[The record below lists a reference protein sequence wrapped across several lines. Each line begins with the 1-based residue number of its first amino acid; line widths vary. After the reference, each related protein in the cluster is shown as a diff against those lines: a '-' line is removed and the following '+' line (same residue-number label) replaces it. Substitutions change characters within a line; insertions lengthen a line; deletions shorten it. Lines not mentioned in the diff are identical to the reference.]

1 MPTKLCL
8 FLTVLSGAGVFAQTP
23 APPAPRTDPP
33 PPAYVRR
40 LSVGVTLRRCE
51 RIGRTPRKAGNT
63 ACPTWQ
69 PNHLAVGGAGGFAC
83 QPIHSDLLS
92 VLGLKLAPDRS
103 LGIISESPVSE
114 SQYTTTGASQR
125 IGYGVR
131 VQLAL
136 TERFA
141 VDASAFLRRIGYKMN
156 SDILAGTGNPNTS
169 DDERASTVTNEDTR
183 ARLLDFPL
191 TIRHYGK
198 DRHDSGPR
206 WFIQA

>member
-8 FLTVLSGAGVFAQTP
+8 FLTVLSGAGVFAHT
-23 APPAPRTDPP
+23 PAPRTEPP

-40 LSVGVTLRRCE
+40 LSVGVTL
-51 RIGRTPRKAGNT
+51 
-63 ACPTWQ
+63 
-69 PNHLAVGGAGGFAC
+69 
-83 QPIHSDLLS
+83 S
-92 VLGLKLAPDRS
+92 VLGLNPVSDRS